1 MAQALI
7 GDGLLAHT
15 MTDRS
20 AMRIN
25 DVTVLPRTS
34 AGDERPRR
42 PTSTVSTSRASVA
55 SSASG
60 SPCLRIVSTASPA
73 SLTRSSARCSSSP
86 ESEERRPRPCDS
98 FTCAT
103 TNLALNRRP
112 RWTACSSASS
122 ALGLPSRPTSRR
134 VNTRGWRCSGE
145 HREALQVG
153 KPERE
158 RLAGHGK
165 PANQYVVASTRLEAL
180 SHHDIFGATTPQRYP
195 PALAHGPLER
205 VERLGRQ
212 RTVLR
217 NRRGG
222 TAHFRSPRSRGHPTS
237 ARRTAGRESAPG
249 FG

>member
-1 MAQALI
+1 
-7 GDGLLAHT
+7 

-34 AGDERPRR
+34 AGDELPRR
-42 PTSTVSTSRASVA
+42 PTSTVSTSPARKANSV
-55 SSASG
+55 SG
-60 SPCLRIVSTASPA
+60 LPCLRTVSTWSPA
-73 SLTRSSARCSSSP
+73 SLTRSSARCSSST
-86 ESEERRPRPCDS
+86 ESGSRRPRLCVS
-98 FTCAT
+98 LMYAT
-103 TNLALNRRP
+103 TSLALNRRP

-134 VNTRGWRCSGE
+134 VNTGGWRCSGE
-145 HREALQVG
+145 HREALQVAQ
-153 KPERE
+153 PERE

-205 VERLGRQ
+205 ERR
-212 RTVLR
+212 RVALR
-217 NRRGG
+217 RRGI
-222 TAHFRSPRSRGHPTS
+222 
-237 ARRTAGRESAPG
+237 EY
-249 FG
+249 